1 MKLDLELCRK
11 ILKVIQ
17 EADYEDY
24 YEGAIEIPGY
34 TQKEIF
40 YQIQKMSEAGYVGY
54 EAPTGHMDECF
65 SIDISFKG
73 HEFLN
78 EMLNDNIWNA
88 TTELIKKKGG
98 VLTFEI
104 VKAFIP
110 TAIKNVLGIDV
121 NG

>member
-11 ILKVIQ
+11 ILKLIQ
-17 EADYEDY
+17 EAEYEEY

-34 TQKEIF
+34 SENNIF

-54 EAPTGHMDECF
+54 EAPTGFMDDCF
-65 SIDISFKG
+65 SIDISFQG

-110 TAIKNVLGIDV
+110 TAIKSVLGIDLD
-121 NG
+121 